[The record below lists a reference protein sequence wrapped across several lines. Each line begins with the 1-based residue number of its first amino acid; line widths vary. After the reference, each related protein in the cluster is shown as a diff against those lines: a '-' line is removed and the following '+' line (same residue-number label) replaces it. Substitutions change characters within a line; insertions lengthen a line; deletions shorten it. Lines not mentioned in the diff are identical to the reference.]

1 MSKKT
6 EPGMIV
12 GLDIGTS
19 KIVAIVGEVNE
30 DNELE
35 IIGIGTHPSIGLRKG
50 VVINIESTVES
61 IKKAVEDLYN
71 VEVSKVNTMIMPS
84 KSKNRNTKSSIIR
97 GRVSGF
103 KKAVISLAEGETINF
118 FGDI

>member
-1 MSKKT
+1 MSILIKPIITEKATADSEVYNRYGFVVDKKAN
-6 EPGMIV
+6 
-12 GLDIGTS
+12 
-19 KIVAIVGEVNE
+19 K
-30 DNELE
+30 
-35 IIGIGTHPSIGLRKG
+35 
-50 VVINIESTVES
+50 VE